1 MSEHKDS
8 QDDGGDGGATSSH
21 AALLKFASSS
31 AKARLF
37 WTRVF
42 VSYGSLPIFVDMQA
56 GTLPEEVT
64 LSEELEGWVKDM
76 RQDIE
81 IIEMKNH

>member
-1 MSEHKDS
+1 M
-8 QDDGGDGGATSSH
+8 
-21 AALLKFASSS
+21 
-31 AKARLF
+31 
-37 WTRVF
+37 F